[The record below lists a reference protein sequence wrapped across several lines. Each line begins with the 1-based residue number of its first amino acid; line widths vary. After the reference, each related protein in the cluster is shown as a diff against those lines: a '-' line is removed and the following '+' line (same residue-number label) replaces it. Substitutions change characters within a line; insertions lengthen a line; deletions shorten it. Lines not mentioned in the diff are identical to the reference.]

1 MLASQLVL
9 LTVDVTNQKKQ
20 KCVGSHPGTA
30 LETQGFARAAD
41 PILEVLGRESH
52 RTATLRSPSGAVNHT
67 YIPFATGLRE
77 TRQQRDKLLQTQ
89 VISRIRNGGFGSF
102 LSPSTRNSHAKVQG
116 PYGTNLLSP

>member
-77 TRQQRDKLLQTQ
+77 TREQRDKLLQTQ
-89 VISRIRNGGFGSF
+89 VISRIRIGGFGSF
-102 LSPSTRNSHAKVQG
+102 LSPSTEKLTRLGPRTIRN
-116 PYGTNLLSP
+116 